1 MRLILLRHGETDW
14 NAGDRYQGRTD
25 VELNAVG
32 ERQARRAAV
41 GPVGDLLEE
50 AAELVAVASP
60 LARARRTAEILLEA
74 RVGAA
79 DLALD
84 EQLMELHGGDWEGLE
99 LTAIAQRWPE
109 EHRSWRA
116 VPALDAGPVGGETL
130 RAAGERA
137 LGALRGRVPQHWAD
151 TPRDGAGTA
160 GDPHDDGPHGART
173 LLAVAHGG
181 VIRAVVGLLLRYEGE
196 AFAALERIDNARA
209 AVLEGSFDAGEDP
222 WGAWTLQAYGL

>member
-60 LARARRTAEILLEA
+60 LARARRTAEFLLEA

-137 LGALRGRVPQHWAD
+137 LGALRGRVPQHWAAGA
-151 TPRDGAGTA
+151 GAGTA
-160 GDPHDDGPHGART
+160 GDPHDDGRQGART

-181 VIRAVVGLLLRYEGE
+181 VIRAAVGLLLRHEGE

-209 AVLEGSFDAGEDP
+209 AVLQGAFATDTGVEG
-222 WGAWTLQAYGL
+222 WGDWTLEGYGI

>member
-84 EQLMELHGGDWEGLE
+84 DQLMELHGGDWEGLE

-151 TPRDGAGTA
+151 TPRDGG
-160 GDPHDDGPHGART
+160 GQT

-181 VIRAVVGLLLRYEGE
+181 VIRAAVGLLLRHEGE

-209 AVLEGSFDAGEDP
+209 AVLQGAFSPATEG
-222 WGAWTLQAYGL
+222 WGDWTLEGYNV

>member
-84 EQLMELHGGDWEGLE
+84 EQLMELHGGDWEGLG

-137 LGALRGRVPQHWAD
+137 LGALRGRVPQHWAVY
-151 TPRDGAGTA
+151 A
-160 GDPHDDGPHGART
+160 
-173 LLAVAHGG
+173 
-181 VIRAVVGLLLRYEGE
+181 
-196 AFAALERIDNARA
+196 AAL
-209 AVLEGSFDAGEDP
+209 
-222 WGAWTLQAYGL
+222 